1 MSERIELPPTP
12 GSVAVAR
19 RWSVEQ
25 VEPELGSDLAA
36 TVALLVSELV
46 TNVVLHAR
54 TPCQL
59 VLRWVDHR
67 LRVEVHDE
75 SDHLPAKTLQRDPI
89 ALSGR
94 GMQLVEAMSDAH
106 GAEGS
111 PGGGKLVW
119 FELDLASPPAVP

>member
-19 RWSVEQ
+19 RWSTERATHAGFAVEI
-25 VEPELGSDLAA
+25 D

-54 TPCQL
+54 TDCDL
-59 VLRWVDHR
+59 VLSVAGDV
-67 LRVEVHDE
+67 LRVEVHDA
-75 SDHLPAKTLQRDPI
+75 SDDLPEGTIQTDPM
-89 ALSGR
+89 AQSGR
-94 GMQLVEAMSDAH
+94 GMVLIHALSTSH
-106 GAEGS
+106 GAELL

-119 FELDLASPPAVP
+119 FELQTVTGPMS

>member
-1 MSERIELPPTP
+1 MLERIELPPTP

-19 RWSVEQ
+19 RWCPQRASLAGFSVEI
-25 VEPELGSDLAA
+25 D

-54 TPCQL
+54 TGCEL
-59 VLRWVDHR
+59 VVIPTGNT
-67 LRVEVHDE
+67 LRVEVHHA
-75 SDHLPAKTLQRDPI
+75 SNALPEGTLHGDPA

-94 GMQLVEAMSDAH
+94 GLVLIDALSTQH
-106 GAEGS
+106 GAEAL

-119 FELDLASPPAVP
+119 FELETVTRPVS